1 VIGAGH
7 HGNERSVAVV
17 IFGTEIKRTVVAGG
31 GNDEVT
37 GQPADRPDLLRNAT
51 ASQVVN
57 GRDGLVDQGL
67 LGEQGLEFRTENVD
81 QSEREVA
88 VAFLERR
95 QCDQLA
101 LAR

>member
-1 VIGAGH
+1 LSLAAETMKLPDSLPTGL
-7 HGNERSVAVV
+7 
-17 IFGTEIKRTVVAGG
+17 IFSAM
-31 GNDEVT
+31 
-37 GQPADRPDLLRNAT
+37 RPR
-51 ASQVVN
+51 VRH

-81 QSEREVA
+81 QREREVA
-88 VAFLERR
+88 VAFLERW